1 VVSTHFLYG
10 GRESVTSLEVVVRA
24 SRVVARAYDAA
35 RKGGVRKRGYVLSA
49 ARRRHL
55 TRGRYLIRPCGLAGS
70 RWEAAAAG
78 VYSLALGTIA
88 GSEILTP
95 DDALAALGLPPLLA
109 AIWTL
114 SGAYAAIVSVLA
126 LALFALVLAAEASN
140 RMTILSIGAV
150 ALLLAIAVR
159 MYATS
164 LAEILAA
171 RGNHRLTPAG
181 PPTLAA
187 ADIRFNG
194 LESLTRREI
203 EVARL
208 ASQGYMASEIG
219 DRLQISVRTVE
230 SHLAHVYT
238 KLGVTSR
245 RALIRMS
252 ARLAG
257 QQGGESQL
265 TEAATPAP

>member
-1 VVSTHFLYG
+1 MAG
-10 GRESVTSLEVVVRA
+10 
-24 SRVVARAYDAA
+24 
-35 RKGGVRKRGYVLSA
+35 
-49 ARRRHL
+49 ARRRQL
-55 TRGRYLIRPCGLAGS
+55 IRGRYLIRPCGLAGS

-78 VYSLALGTIA
+78 LYSLALGTIA
-88 GSEILTP
+88 GAEIVTP
-95 DDALAALGLPPLLA
+95 DDAVAALGLPPLLA
-109 AIWTL
+109 AVWTL
-114 SGAYAAIVSVLA
+114 SGAFAAIVSVLA
-126 LALFALVLAAEASN
+126 LALFALVLVAEASN
-140 RMTILSIGAV
+140 RMTILSIGAA

-159 MYATS
+159 IYATT
-164 LAEILAA
+164 LAEVLAA
-171 RGNHRLTPAG
+171 RGNHRLTRTAL
-181 PPTLAA
+181 PTLAA

-245 RALIRMS
+245 GALIRMS

-257 QQGGESQL
+257 QERIESPL
-265 TEAATPAP
+265 IRAATPAP

>member
-1 VVSTHFLYG
+1 M
-10 GRESVTSLEVVVRA
+10 A
-24 SRVVARAYDAA
+24 
-35 RKGGVRKRGYVLSA
+35 A
-49 ARRRHL
+49 ARRRQL
-55 TRGRYLIRPCGLAGS
+55 IRGRYLIRPCGLAGN
-70 RWEAAAAG
+70 RWEAAATG
-78 VYSLALGTIA
+78 LYSLALGTIA

-109 AIWTL
+109 ALWTL
-114 SGAYAAIVSVLA
+114 SGAFAAIVSVLA
-126 LALFALVLAAEASN
+126 IVLFALVLAVEAPN
-140 RMTILSIGAV
+140 RTTILSIGAV
-150 ALLLAIAVR
+150 TLLLAIAVR
-159 MYATS
+159 TYATS
-164 LAEILAA
+164 LATMLGA
-171 RGNHRLTPAG
+171 RGNNRLIRAA

-194 LESLTRREI
+194 LESLTRREV

-257 QQGGESQL
+257 QQGGESPLIQ
-265 TEAATPAP
+265 AATPAP